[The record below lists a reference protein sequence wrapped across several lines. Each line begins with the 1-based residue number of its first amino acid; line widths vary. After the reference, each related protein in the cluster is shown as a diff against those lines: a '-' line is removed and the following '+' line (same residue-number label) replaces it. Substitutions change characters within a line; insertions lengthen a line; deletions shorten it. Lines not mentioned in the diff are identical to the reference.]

1 MASINVTGS
10 ASTKKLKSF
19 KRGRVFVKGSNSYVL
34 AIHNTKDGKHLAA
47 LVNIGSGDSI
57 HRLKNVAKAAIVTK
71 AELATLNFKNSPA
84 TMLD

>member
-34 AIHNTKDGKHLAA
+34 AIH
-47 LVNIGSGDSI
+47 GSGDSI